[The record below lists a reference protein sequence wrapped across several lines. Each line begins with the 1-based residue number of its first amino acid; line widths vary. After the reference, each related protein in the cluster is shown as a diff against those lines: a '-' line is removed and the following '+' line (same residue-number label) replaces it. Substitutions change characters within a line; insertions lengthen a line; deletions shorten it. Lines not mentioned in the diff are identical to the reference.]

1 MYLFNYINSVIKNR
15 YLFSLLVLFTAIYGP
30 RLQPRLPTS
39 VRQLFNNPWF
49 RSLIMFIV
57 VFIARRD
64 IKVSIFVTVAFISVL
79 YLIQMTQMVEMFE
92 QEQEEQELEQF
103 VTYGRPLADCANY
116 KSEEDSKKDDSQQTY
131 PLN

>member
-1 MYLFNYINSVIKNR
+1 
-15 YLFSLLVLFTAIYGP
+15 
-30 RLQPRLPTS
+30 
-39 VRQLFNNPWF
+39 
-49 RSLIMFIV
+49 
-57 VFIARRD
+57 
-64 IKVSIFVTVAFISVL
+64 
-79 YLIQMTQMVEMFE
+79 MTQMVEMFE